1 MICVEDGRR
10 SANALF
16 SEYDRTIGL
25 RKSASIL
32 DLIGETP
39 ISRLNR
45 VGTNGGAEI
54 WAKLEFFNPGGSVKD
69 RTAVAMIEAAEERGD
84 LKPGMTIVEPTSGN
98 TGIGLAMVAAVKG
111 YRLIIALP
119 EGVSEERQK
128 VLLAFGAEVVLTPAF
143 EGMRG
148 TIEKAMELKSGHDDF
163 FVPQQFENPAN
174 PEIHR
179 RTTAR
184 EIVSQM
190 GGAPDA
196 FVAGVGTGGTIT
208 GVGEILK
215 SIRGDTFVVG
225 VEPRDSA
232 VLSGGEPGPTEIDG
246 LGAGMVP
253 PVMNVEVLDRVIVVS
268 NTEARTMARRLAKEE
283 GILVGISSGAAAH
296 AAVEVARE
304 MKPEQQVVVILP
316 DTGERYLGT
325 FLFG

>member
-1 MICVEDGRR
+1 M
-10 SANALF
+10 
-16 SEYDRTIGL
+16 
-25 RKSASIL
+25 RKATSIL

-39 ISRLNR
+39 VSRLNR
-45 VGTNGGAEI
+45 VGQSERAEI
-54 WAKLEFFNPGGSVKD
+54 WAKLESFNPAGSVKD
-69 RTAVAMIEAAEERGD
+69 RTAAAMIEMAEERGD

-119 EGVSEERQK
+119 EGVGEERQK
-128 VLLAFGAEVVLTPAF
+128 LLRAFGAEVVLTPSSD
-143 EGMRG
+143 GMRG
-148 TIEKAMELKSGHDDF
+148 TIDKAMALKSGHDDF
-163 FVPQQFENPAN
+163 YVPQQFENPAN

-179 RTTAR
+179 RTTAK
-184 EIVSQM
+184 EIVEQM

-208 GVGEILK
+208 GVGEVLK
-215 SIRGDTFVVG
+215 SIREDILVIG

-246 LGAGMVP
+246 LGAGMIP
-253 PVMNVEVLDRVIVVS
+253 PVMNIEVLDRVITVS
-268 NTEARTMARRLAKEE
+268 NTEARTMSRRLAKEE
-283 GILVGISSGAAAH
+283 GILAGISSGAAAH
-296 AAVEVARE
+296 AAVEVARG
-304 MKPEQQVVVILP
+304 MRPEQQVVVILP